1 MLVLTAG
8 MRAGATLTALDS
20 GAAGVILKHS
30 GTRQLLEAINRV
42 AQGET
47 WWDTALLRAALTDAK
62 DKTDILA
69 KAREL
74 NSASERERRSCA
86 WPLRR
91 LRGIL
96 CKPQGEHNAAPRT
109 RQADSFHSPNHLS
122 KSAALKFASTGFL
135 NEGAN

>member
-1 MLVLTAG
+1 VVLLDYELGEESGTDLLKYLHQTESKARVLVLTAG
-8 MRAGATLTALDS
+8 MRASATLTALDS

-69 KAREL
+69 KATAFCCAIPDRTV
-74 NSASERERRSCA
+74 NSL
-86 WPLRR
+86 W
-91 LRGIL
+91 GI
-96 CKPQGEHNAAPRT
+96 AP
-109 RQADSFHSPNHLS
+109 
-122 KSAALKFASTGFL
+122 KGTG
-135 NEGAN
+135 